1 MPCAP
6 ERSIIREDL
15 FVPGV
20 PSAFSLPEA
29 LETTMVGVVASWRCK
44 CGIRVK
50 VLAEVDPSQPPA
62 TQIASCPKCGDS
74 QSVEGDKIV
83 SVTEDIPDASLAFD
97 SMHGSESSVAH
108 CNEKEGLMLAH
119 RKAFDIYLQKVS
131 ELAEAAGLVTHNKSE
146 LLYNRVQIARQ
157 LFVEARERLN
167 QHTAQH
173 GC

>member
-1 MPCAP
+1 M
-6 ERSIIREDL
+6 
-15 FVPGV
+15 
-20 PSAFSLPEA
+20 
-29 LETTMVGVVASWRCK
+29 
-44 CGIRVK
+44 K
-50 VLAEVDPSQPPA
+50 VLAEADPSQPPA

-131 ELAEAAGLVTHNKSE
+131 ELAERAGLLAHAE
-146 LLYNRVQIARQ
+146 FEFLYKRVQIARQ
-157 LFVEARERLN
+157 LFLETRQRLN

>member
-1 MPCAP
+1 LLA
-6 ERSIIREDL
+6 
-15 FVPGV
+15 PGV

-83 SVTEDIPDASLAFD
+83 SVTEDIPDASPAFD

-108 CNEKEGLMLAH
+108 CNEKEGLMVAH

-131 ELAEAAGLVTHNKSE
+131 ELTEAAGLVTHNKSE

-167 QHTAQH
+167 QHTIQH